1 MFVIFHG
8 GITVA
13 SCSILPWSDFLLLIH
28 PEDSSF
34 SDFNRIDSP
43 TSSSDRNKA
52 FTQGTLGFLAT
63 PKQNRSTQSFGYY
76 MLLYSR
82 RDLFSHWCC
91 F

>member
-34 SDFNRIDSP
+34 SDFNRIDFP
-43 TSSSDRNKA
+43 TSSNDRNKA
-52 FTQGTLGFLAT
+52 FTQGTLGFLANPET
-63 PKQNRSTQSFGYY
+63 KRIHSKFW
-76 MLLYSR
+76 LLYVTI
-82 RDLFSHWCC
+82 
-91 F
+91 